1 MYIPRHFE
9 ETRPH
14 VLQSLIRQY
23 PLATIVTQVEG
34 ELNAN
39 HIPLLF
45 SPGPAPHGELQG
57 HVARANPIL
66 NDLAHPHDVL
76 MIFQGPNAYIS
87 PSWYE
92 EKALT
97 GKVVPTWNYL
107 AVHAYGTVSIHDD
120 PDWLREHL
128 PRLTGEHEGAMAAPW
143 QLEDA
148 PDEYITRMLRG
159 IVGIEFSI
167 NRVIGKWKLSQN
179 KSESDQQAIV
189 AGLDGGEHAE
199 GNALARSMKDMR
211 KTTP

>member
-1 MYIPRHFE
+1 MYTPRHFE
-9 ETRPH
+9 ETRPQ
-14 VLQSLIRQY
+14 VLQSLIRQH
-23 PLATIVTQVEG
+23 PLATVVTQVDG

-45 SPGPAPHGELQG
+45 SAGPAPHGELQG

-128 PRLTGEHEGAMAAPW
+128 HRLTGEHEGAMAAPW

-159 IVGIEFSI
+159 IVGIEFTISRI
-167 NRVIGKWKLSQN
+167 IGKWKLSQN
-179 KSESDQQAIV
+179 KSAADQQAIA
-189 AGLDGGEHAE
+189 AGLDARERPDGV
-199 GNALARSMKDMR
+199 ALARTMADTA